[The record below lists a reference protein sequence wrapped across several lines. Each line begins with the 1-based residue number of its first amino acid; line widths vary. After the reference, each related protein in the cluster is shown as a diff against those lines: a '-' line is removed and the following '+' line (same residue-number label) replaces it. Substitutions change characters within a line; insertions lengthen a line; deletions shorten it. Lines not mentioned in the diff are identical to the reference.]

1 MSTHQRRGVALL
13 IALLALVLIGA
24 LVAATLLRVQ
34 SDARLA
40 RDAMART
47 RAEAAA
53 ERMVRITLATT
64 TSATIRALPIGAGTT
79 STDFTNG
86 VTTVVTVVRTDSALA
101 WIDATA
107 SAPSVRGTA
116 RARLGASAS
125 IAPVGSASLQ
135 LLAGDAWAQVY

>member
-24 LVAATLLRVQ
+24 LVSATLLRVQ

-53 ERMVRITLATT
+53 ERTIRITLATT
-64 TSATIRALPIGAGTT
+64 SSATIRALPIGAGTT
-79 STDFTNG
+79 STDLTNG

-116 RARLGASAS
+116 RVRLGASAS
-125 IAPVGSASLQ
+125 IAPIGNASLQ

>member
-1 MSTHQRRGVALL
+1 MHQRRGVALL
-13 IALLALVLIGA
+13 VALLALVLIGA
-24 LVAATLLRVQ
+24 LVSATLLRVQ

-53 ERMVRITLATT
+53 ERMVRVTLATT
-64 TSATIRALPIGAGTT
+64 TSATMRALPIGAGTT
-79 STDFTNG
+79 STDLTNG
-86 VTTVVTVVRTDSALA
+86 VTTVVTVVRTDSLLA

-107 SAPSVRGTA
+107 SAPCVRGRA

-125 IAPVGSASLQ
+125 IAPMGSASL
-135 LLAGDAWAQVY
+135 LLLPGDAWAQVY